1 MAHAYLWAPY
11 FFQVFWRE
19 NLIHLNRGYSQN
31 EERKLSMRTL
41 KYTFFR
47 QEKLN
52 VWTVLDV
59 DFFSS
64 VQKTRNDI
72 CLGFASRHSG
82 SRRWVFSRTRRIL
95 GKNALHL
102 LCPSILI
109 LSLAGIMLEASE
121 LFTTQSARKG
131 E

>member
-11 FFQVFWRE
+11 FFPSLLAGKFNPFEQRLLPEWIKKIE
-19 NLIHLNRGYSQN
+19 H
-31 EERKLSMRTL
+31 RTL

-72 CLGFASRHSG
+72 CLRFASRHSG

-102 LCPSILI
+102 LFPSILI
-109 LSLAGIMLEASE
+109 LSLARIMLEASK
-121 LFTTQSARKG
+121 LFITQSARKG